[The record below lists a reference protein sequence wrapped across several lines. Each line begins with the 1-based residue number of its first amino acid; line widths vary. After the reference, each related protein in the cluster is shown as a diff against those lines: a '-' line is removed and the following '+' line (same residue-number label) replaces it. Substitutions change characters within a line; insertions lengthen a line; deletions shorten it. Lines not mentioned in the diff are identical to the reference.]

1 MSLAGSPWWVIAQ
14 GVLIGAIGLN
24 MLTIQEYR
32 LGMALALASFG
43 LTFLSHD
50 LRGRRRTTASDSRV

>member
-24 MLTIQEYR
+24 MLTLQQYR
-32 LGMALALASFG
+32 LGIALALVSLA
-43 LTFLSHD
+43 LTFVSHD
-50 LRGRRRTTASDSRV
+50 FRGKRRKHT

>member
-1 MSLAGSPWWVIAQ
+1 MSVAGSPWWVIAQ

-24 MLTIQEYR
+24 MLTLQEYR

-50 LRGRRRTTASDSRV
+50 FRGRRRTAASDSRV

>member
-24 MLTIQEYR
+24 MLTFQEYR
-32 LGMALALASFG
+32 LGMALALVSLA
-43 LTFLSHD
+43 LTFVSHD
-50 LRGRRRTTASDSRV
+50 LRGRRKHI

>member
-24 MLTIQEYR
+24 VLTLQKYR
-32 LGMALALASFG
+32 LGMALALVSFA
-43 LTFLSHD
+43 LAFVSHD
-50 LRGRRRTTASDSRV
+50 FRERRRKHG